1 MSAKKNPRMQLA
13 TYKRWCANR
22 LNDLKVFGEKYQDG
36 IPPEMRGQFERLVN
50 DLRDQFTRFQTKWD
64 QINDSVAEDADLF
77 EELEKLVSDV
87 GKTVDGALFTADLLR
102 EKIPTRVVDVD
113 QEVATSPT
121 SYARTKA
128 GLARLGKLRQSAV
141 TKFETYLTQGKDTL
155 ASYEAEGADVLA

>member
-1 MSAKKNPRMQLA
+1 MSTKKNPRMQLA
-13 TYKRWCANR
+13 AYKRWCANR
-22 LNDLKVFGEKYQDG
+22 LNDLKVFGETYKDG
-36 IPPEMRGQFERLVN
+36 IPPGMRGQFERLVN

-102 EKIPTRVVDVD
+102 EKIPTRIVDVP

-121 SYARTKA
+121 SYAHT
-128 GLARLGKLRQSAV
+128 
-141 TKFETYLTQGKDTL
+141 
-155 ASYEAEGADVLA
+155 